1 MMEHIIKS
9 LVDKELTL
17 PIIVLG
23 LVREV
28 RLWHKQQLE
37 HERELA
43 KLNKK

>member
-23 LVREV
+23 LAREA
-28 RLWHKQQLE
+28 RLWHKQKLE
-37 HERELA
+37 HERALR
-43 KLNKK
+43 KK

>member
-23 LVREV
+23 LAREA
-28 RLWHKQQLE
+28 RLWHKQVLE
-37 HERELA
+37 HRRNLH
-43 KLNKK
+43 NKK

>member
-23 LVREV
+23 LVREA
-28 RLWHKQQLE
+28 RLWHKQMLE
-37 HERELA
+37 HKRNLQ
-43 KLNKK
+43 KKK

>member
-23 LVREV
+23 LAREA
-28 RLWHKQQLE
+28 RLLHKQILE
-37 HERELA
+37 HERELR
-43 KLNKK
+43 KK